1 MKTTQFDE
9 IEDFNKAINNWKN
22 QKTEEVANYVE
33 AGNPLLQF
41 SNDNAVIDNYL
52 ISMVSGGNLNQSRLD
67 QYMAKGLDI
76 NATTSDDDRYTACH
90 FAAWD
95 GNNEV
100 LSMLIVAGANPDI
113 VGGDTFTPLNLA
125 SSNGHLDCVKVLIA
139 NNVNIDNRIFLE
151 NIYHSINGGTALRD
165 ALLNLLWDV
174 ADILIDAGASVQV
187 LNEKCLNGE
196 DFFEVI
202 TQFAKN
208 SSDSKYN
215 ILRVEQINKLV
226 NES

>member
-1 MKTTQFDE
+1 
-9 IEDFNKAINNWKN
+9 
-22 QKTEEVANYVE
+22 
-33 AGNPLLQF
+33 
-41 SNDNAVIDNYL
+41 
-52 ISMVSGGNLNQSRLD
+52 
-67 QYMAKGLDI
+67 
-76 NATTSDDDRYTACH
+76 
-90 FAAWD
+90 
-95 GNNEV
+95 
-100 LSMLIVAGANPDI
+100 MLIVAGANPDI

-208 SSDSKYN
+208 SSDPKYN